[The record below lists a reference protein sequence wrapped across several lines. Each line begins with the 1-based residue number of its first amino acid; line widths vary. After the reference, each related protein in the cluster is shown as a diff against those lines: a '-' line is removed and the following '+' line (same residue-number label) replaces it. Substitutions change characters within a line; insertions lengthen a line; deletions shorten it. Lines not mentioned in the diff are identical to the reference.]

1 MKRSLALG
9 LALCLSLSL
18 LAGCGQG
25 DTSNDPATGGEDTSA
40 IAPAGEAG
48 QVQQPEGETTS
59 ALPKETLVA
68 ALDACVSYE
77 EGTAGCSLKATQAAA
92 DLVACAK
99 DLKETDLQAVAVAAK
114 EWYDAL
120 PADRQ
125 QVFQENWSA
134 IETDARTLARD
145 PASMLEALDEAG
157 VDTDFSVMD
166 LTQAE
171 GLVDAL
177 RTALVQA

>member
-1 MKRSLALG
+1 MKRALALG
-9 LALCLSLSL
+9 LALCLGLAL

-25 DTSNDPATGGEDTSA
+25 DTSSGQTAAGEDTAA

-48 QVQQPEGETTS
+48 QVQRPGETS
-59 ALPKETLVA
+59 SLPKETLTA
-68 ALDACVSYE
+68 ALDACVSYG
-77 EGTAGCSLKATQAAA
+77 EGTAGCSLKAVRAAA

-99 DLKETDLQAVAVAAK
+99 DLEEDDLQTVAAAAK

-120 PADRQ
+120 SADQ
-125 QVFQENWSA
+125 QQTFQENWPA
-134 IETDARTLARD
+134 IETDARSLARD
-145 PASMLEALDEAG
+145 PASMLDELDTAG

-177 RTALVQA
+177 SSALVQA

>member
-1 MKRSLALG
+1 MKRSIALG
-9 LALCLSLSL
+9 LVLCLGLAL
-18 LAGCGQG
+18 LAGCGQES
-25 DTSNDPATGGEDTSA
+25 TSSGGATGDDDTSA

-48 QVQQPEGETTS
+48 QVQQPGGEATS

-99 DLKETDLQAVAVAAK
+99 DLKETDLQVVAVAAGT
-114 EWYDAL
+114 WYDAL
-120 PADRQ
+120 PAERQ
-125 QVFQENWSA
+125 QVFQENWPA

-145 PASMLEALDEAG
+145 PASMLDALDEAG

-177 RTALVQA
+177 RAALVQE

>member
-48 QVQQPEGETTS
+48 QVQQPGGETTS

-125 QVFQENWSA
+125 QVFQENWPA
-134 IETDARTLARD
+134 IETDARSLARD
-145 PASMLEALDEAG
+145 PASMLDALDEAG

>member
-9 LALCLSLSL
+9 LALCLSLAL
-18 LAGCGQG
+18 LAGCGQS
-25 DTSNDPATGGEDTSA
+25 DTKTDPATGGEDTSA

-59 ALPKETLVA
+59 ALPKETLTA

-77 EGTAGCSLKATQAAA
+77 EGTAGCSLKATKAAA

-99 DLKETDLQAVAVAAK
+99 DLKESDLQTVAAAAK

-120 PADRQ
+120 PAERQ
-125 QVFQENWSA
+125 QTFQENWSA

-177 RTALVQA
+177 RAALVAA